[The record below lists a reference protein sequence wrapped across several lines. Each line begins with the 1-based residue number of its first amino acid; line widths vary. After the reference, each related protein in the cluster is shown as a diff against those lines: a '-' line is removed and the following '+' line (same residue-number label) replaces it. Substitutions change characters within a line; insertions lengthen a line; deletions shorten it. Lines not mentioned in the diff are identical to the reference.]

1 MNPVRIQ
8 AAAIGLLL
16 CSLAASAQVP
26 GVVTTVGAT
35 GAPRVVFADKDEV
48 YFTAGPTATGC
59 AFSQFVNDGRYYFQV
74 TDLSGT
80 RLMSSDP
87 VAQRVVTV
95 RNGVIL
101 SSDGSAHGHATAEGG
116 PCGGLSVGLSPFR
129 DAGNRDGDYLLWLTP
144 VASFSGDANLIDPV
158 CGDGCFHGFRPETS
172 LTTAFRVEDKRFCEE
187 SFCVSGVK
195 FEDRN
200 GNGEQ
205 DSGEPGLP
213 GVDIR
218 AEGENG
224 PLLRG
229 LTIGN
234 GTFQVCGLTHGG
246 SFRVTESVPFGY
258 RQTAP
263 LDDRI
268 SRRLIARGNGYFVLS
283 CNSNFD
289 GLNFGNQLIP
299 NAIGGIKFEDLDA
312 DGVRDPGEPGIA
324 GFTITLTSTAAGGPA
339 ARTVVTDANGNFL
352 FTDVAAGSYT
362 LSETLRQG
370 FSLTLPAANSIP
382 VTLASGGSSIGNVF
396 GNFRG
401 VLTGTITG
409 TKFNDLNGN
418 GIRDAGEPGLA
429 GVTITRTGSINDPAG
444 AALSVVTDASG
455 NFSFTVPFGN
465 FTLNET
471 VPAGF
476 AQTAP
481 AAPGTIASTINFAQR
496 TSAGNLFGN
505 RPLTATIT
513 GLKFND
519 LNGNGVRDAG
529 EAGLSGVTIRV
540 TDSVGAVRTATTDGT
555 GAFSF
560 TGLPAGPY
568 VVSEVVP
575 TGFVQTA
582 PAAPGTFPQTLTPGQ
597 TVSNLLFGNRAAVGM
612 VTGTKFNDVNGN
624 GVRDP
629 GEAGLSGVTIRLT
642 DPAST
647 VRTATTDASGN
658 FSFSDVAA
666 GSYVVS
672 EIVPNGFVQ
681 TAPAAPGT
689 IPITIAAGGNS
700 SGLLFG
706 NRASTGPTDI
716 GSITGRKILDFN
728 GNGIL
733 DGTDRGFEGI
743 VFELRDASGAVRR
756 ATSNANGD
764 FTFSNL
770 PAGTYV
776 LTEIL
781 PENFFQTFPGSPE
794 TPGNYTITLTTG
806 QTVTGFL
813 FLNKC

>member
-1 MNPVRIQ
+1 MNRVRIQ

-16 CSLAASAQVP
+16 CSLSASAQVP

-35 GAPRVVFADKDEV
+35 GAPRGVFAEKGEV
-48 YFTAGPTATGC
+48 FFTAGPTATGC
-59 AFSQFVNDGRYYFQV
+59 AFTQFVNDGRYYFQV

-80 RLMSSDP
+80 RLLSSDT
-87 VAQRVVTV
+87 VAERVVTI

-101 SSDGSAHGHATAEGG
+101 SADGPAHAHATADRG
-116 PCGGLSVGLSPFR
+116 PCGGLSVGLAPFR
-129 DAGNRDGDYLLWLTP
+129 DAGNRDADYLLWLTP
-144 VASFSGDANLIDPV
+144 VANFTGDPNLIDPV
-158 CGDGCFHGFRPETS
+158 CGDGCFHGFRPESS

-213 GVDIR
+213 GVEIR
-218 AEGENG
+218 VEGERG

-229 LTIGN
+229 LTLGD
-234 GTFQVCGLTHGG
+234 GAFQVCGLTRGG
-246 SFRVTESVPFGY
+246 TFRVTETVPFGY

-268 SRRLIARGNGYFVLS
+268 SRRLIAQDNGYFVLS
-283 CNSNFD
+283 CDDDFE

-299 NAIGGIKFEDLDA
+299 NAIGGIKFEDLNA
-312 DGVRDPGEPGIA
+312 NGLRDPGEPGLA

-339 ARTVVTDANGNFL
+339 PRSVVTDANGNFI
-352 FTDVAAGSYT
+352 FNDVTAGSYT

-370 FSLTLPAANSIP
+370 FSLTVPAANALT
-382 VTLASGGSSIGNVF
+382 VTLASGGSSVNNVF

-401 VLTGTITG
+401 VLTGTISG
-409 TKFNDLNGN
+409 TKFNDQNGN

-444 AALSVVTDASG
+444 ASLSVVTDASG
-455 NFSFTVPFGN
+455 NFSFTVPFGT
-465 FTLNET
+465 FTLSET

-481 AAPGTIASTINFAQR
+481 PTPGTISSTINFAQR

-505 RPLTATIT
+505 RPLTATIS

-519 LNGNGVRDAG
+519 VNGNGVRDAG

-540 TDSVGAVRTATTDGT
+540 TDAAGIVRTATTDGT
-555 GAFSF
+555 GTFSF
-560 TGLPAGPY
+560 TGLPAGAY

-575 TGFVQTA
+575 GGFTQTA
-582 PAAPGTFPQTLTPGQ
+582 PPAPGTFTVNLAPGQ
-597 TVSNLLFGNRAAVGM
+597 TVANLLFGNRA
-612 VTGTKFNDVNGN
+612 
-624 GVRDP
+624 
-629 GEAGLSGVTIRLT
+629 
-642 DPAST
+642 
-647 VRTATTDASGN
+647 
-658 FSFSDVAA
+658 
-666 GSYVVS
+666 
-672 EIVPNGFVQ
+672 
-681 TAPAAPGT
+681 
-689 IPITIAAGGNS
+689 IPV
-700 SGLLFG
+700 
-706 NRASTGPTDI
+706 PTDTA
-716 GSITGRKILDFN
+716 SITGRKILDFN

-743 VFELRDASGAVRR
+743 VFELRDASGTVRR

-781 PENFFQTFPGSPE
+781 PENFFQTFPGTQE
-794 TPGNYTITLTTG
+794 APGNYTITLTTG
-806 QTVTGFL
+806 QTVAGFL

>member
-1 MNPVRIQ
+1 MNRVRIQ

-16 CSLAASAQVP
+16 CSLSAWAQVP
-26 GVVTTVGAT
+26 GIVTTVGAT
-35 GAPRVVFADKDEV
+35 GAARDVFADKDEV
-48 YFTAGPTATGC
+48 FFTAGPTATGC

-80 RLMSSDP
+80 RLLSADP
-87 VAQRVVTV
+87 VTERVVTV

-101 SSDGSAHGHATAEGG
+101 SADGPAHGHATADRG
-116 PCGGLSVGLSPFR
+116 PCGGLSVGLAPFA
-129 DAGNRDGDYLLWLTP
+129 DAGNRDADYLLWLTP
-144 VASFSGDANLIDPV
+144 VGSLDTTT
-158 CGDGCFHGFRPETS
+158 CGAGCFHGFRPESS
-172 LTTAFRVEDKRFCEE
+172 LTTSFRVEDKRFCEE
-187 SFCVSGVK
+187 SFCVSGLK

-213 GVDIR
+213 GVEIR
-218 AEGENG
+218 VEGENG

-229 LTIGN
+229 LTG
-234 GTFQVCGLTHGG
+234 GDGSFEVCGLHHGG
-246 SFRVTESVPFGY
+246 SFRVEEGVPFGF

-263 LDDRI
+263 RDERF
-268 SRRLIARGNGYFVLS
+268 SRRLIAQGSGFFVLS
-283 CNSNFD
+283 CNNDFD

-312 DGVRDPGEPGIA
+312 DGVRDAGEPGLA

-339 ARTVVTDANGNFL
+339 PRTVVTDANGNFL
-352 FTDVAAGSYT
+352 FENVTPGSYT
-362 LSETLRQG
+362 LSETQRQG
-370 FSLTLPAANSIP
+370 FSLTVPAANSIP
-382 VTLASGGSSIGNVF
+382 VTLAADGSSINNVF

-401 VLTGTITG
+401 VLTGTISG
-409 TKFNDLNGN
+409 IKFNDLNGN
-418 GIRDAGEPGLA
+418 GVRDAGEPGLA
-429 GVTITRTGSINDPAG
+429 GVTITRTGSINDPVG
-444 AALSVVTDASG
+444 APLTVVTDASG
-455 NFSFTVPFGN
+455 AFSFTVPFGN
-465 FTLNET
+465 FTLSET

-481 AAPGTIASTINFAQR
+481 APPGTIASNINFAQR
-496 TSAGNLFGN
+496 TVTGLLFGN
-505 RPLTATIT
+505 RPLTATIS

-519 LNGNGVRDAG
+519 VNGNGVRDAG

-540 TDSVGAVRTATTDGT
+540 IDAAGAVRTATTDAT

-560 TGLPAGPY
+560 TGLPAGAY

-582 PAAPGTFPQTLTPGQ
+582 PAAPGTFTRNLTAGQ
-597 TVSNLLFGNRAAVGM
+597 TEANLLFGNRAAVGL

-624 GVRDP
+624 GVRDAGEP
-629 GEAGLSGVTIRLT
+629 GLAGVTIRLT
-642 DPAST
+642 DSAGV
-647 VRTATTDASGN
+647 VRTATTDASGA
-658 FSFSDVAA
+658 FSFSDVGA

-672 EIVPNGFVQ
+672 EVVPAGFVQ

-689 IPITIAAGGNS
+689 IPITIAAGGSS

-706 NRASTGPTDI
+706 NRASTGPSDT

-733 DGTDRGFEGI
+733 DPTDRGFEGI
-743 VFELRDASGAVRR
+743 VFELRDASGSVRTV
-756 ATSNANGD
+756 TSNANGD

-776 LTEIL
+776 LTEVL

-794 TPGNYTITLTTG
+794 NPGNYTITITTG